1 MRLIIFTLGVFVH
14 FSYFSQVSNDD
25 CFNALPLGTLP
36 APANCGNGPNNDGQG
51 DPVTFTNLTNVGA
64 QTESPYTT
72 LINCQ
77 GSGQDMA
84 SPATDIWYSFV
95 PSGLSLDIT
104 INGLINDPNVAL
116 WAGNCG
122 NLIGAGCDIGSGGS
136 LTTTIDQLNPGDT
149 YYLQISGGDLNDEG
163 TFDLTLQNNVD
174 EHFNY
179 ANQKAGELALKAKE
193 VSKKNILIAGSLPA
207 QFDTYVLDERD
218 QNLIKKDFY
227 DQANLLKPFIDF
239 FYLDVLSSIREIEIA
254 LNVVEKMNFPVL
266 IGTHIRE
273 NGKLPSGE
281 TITKMV
287 ETCKNKNWLGLIA
300 SCVSPEIIENTA
312 DEVKSLD
319 IPFGFKANLWKEQ
332 PLPVAEIVRIDAAG
346 FGGNPVDILGS
357 RKDINDEK
365 FFDFS
370 KRMLDKGATI
380 LGGCCETKPSHI
392 KAISKL
398 KQI

>member
-1 MRLIIFTLGVFVH
+1 MDNN
-14 FSYFSQVSNDD
+14 YFSKVKILDGGMGQ
-25 CFNALPLGTLP
+25 ALL
-36 APANCGNGPNNDGQG
+36 AK
-51 DPVTFTNLTNVGA
+51 
-64 QTESPYTT
+64 
-72 LINCQ
+72 
-77 GSGQDMA
+77 
-84 SPATDIWYSFV
+84 
-95 PSGLSLDIT
+95 GLK
-104 INGLINDPNVAL
+104 AK
-116 WAGNCG
+116 
-122 NLIGAGCDIGSGGS
+122 GS
-136 LTTTIDQLNPGDT
+136 LWSASALIEEKYHQLVIDTHLDFIN
-149 YYLQISGGDLNDEG
+149 SGADVIVTSN
-163 TFDLTLQNNVD
+163 FSARRSRTLQNNVD

-207 QFDTYVLDERD
+207 QFDTYVPDERD

-266 IGTHIRE
+266 IGMHIRE

-287 ETCKNKNWLGLIA
+287 KTCKNKNWLGLIA

-312 DEVKSLD
+312 EEVKGLD
-319 IPFGFKANLWKEQ
+319 VPFGFKANLWKKQ
-332 PLPVAEIVRIDAAG
+332 PLPVGEIVRIDAAG
-346 FGGNPVDILGS
+346 FGENPVDILGS

-392 KAISKL
+392 KTISKL